1 MADDIKQPEHKAQY
15 LNKKITPIGRLS
27 HVHLAKPDT
36 YKGKTKF
43 KATVLIK
50 KDAPG
55 VDALKKE
62 VTDWAKTV
70 FKDVTLTKTNYG
82 NPFKDGDKKKDK
94 EGNPDK
100 AYAGCWYLAAA
111 AKEDKQPV
119 SVGPGGSTDII
130 APTKV
135 LSGLNGRLK
144 VSFCSYVGIDKVR
157 NNDGDVETQT
167 TYGVTALLDAVQIT
181 GGGTPFGG
189 GGSSADGLDAVSP
202 GEMDGKPAEDGDI

>member
-1 MADDIKQPEHKAQY
+1 MADDVKQPEHKAQY

-50 KDAPG
+50 KTDPAIE
-55 VDALKKE
+55 ALKKE
-62 VTDWAKTV
+62 VVDFAKSV
-70 FKDVTLTKTNYG
+70 FKDITLTKSNFG

-100 AYAGCWYLAAA
+100 AYVGCWYLPAQS
-111 AKEDKQPV
+111 KEDKQPIT
-119 SVGPGGSTDII
+119 VGPGGKDDVI
-130 APTKV
+130 APSKV
-135 LSGLNGRLK
+135 VSGLNGRMK
-144 VSFCSYVGIDKVR
+144 VSFCSYIGVDKVR
-157 NNDGDVETQT
+157 NADGDVETQT
-167 TYGVTALLDAVQIT
+167 TYGVTALLEAVQLT

-189 GGSSADGLDAVSP
+189 GGASADGMDAVSP
-202 GEMDGKPAEDGDI
+202 GNMEGGSSSGDEI